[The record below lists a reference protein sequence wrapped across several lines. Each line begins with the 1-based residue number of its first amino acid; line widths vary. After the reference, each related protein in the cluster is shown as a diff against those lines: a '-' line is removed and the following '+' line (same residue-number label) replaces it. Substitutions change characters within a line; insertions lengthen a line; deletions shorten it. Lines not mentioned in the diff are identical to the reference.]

1 MRMYELDSSLLFLS
15 LFAFI
20 NFYMWVLYG
29 IFLVSF
35 SLIPKVKSYYLLKNF
50 LLIWFISGLLYG
62 IVFFCFGCISFV
74 LYKMSSV
81 FEEIAFL
88 LFVYWITSWF
98 MTIISSVLFA
108 LIRFLMIKDK
118 ANMPI
123 PTKNQKKIV
132 GVAGFIHCLLSPAF
146 YLAFLL
152 VRV

>member
-1 MRMYELDSSLLFLS
+1 MGE
-15 LFAFI
+15 
-20 NFYMWVLYG
+20 
-29 IFLVSF
+29 FLVSKAGIGY
-35 SLIPKVKSYYLLKNF
+35 LIIYGTQVFNLNMVMA
-50 LLIWFISGLLYG
+50 G
-62 IVFFCFGCISFV
+62 IVLLVIISFV